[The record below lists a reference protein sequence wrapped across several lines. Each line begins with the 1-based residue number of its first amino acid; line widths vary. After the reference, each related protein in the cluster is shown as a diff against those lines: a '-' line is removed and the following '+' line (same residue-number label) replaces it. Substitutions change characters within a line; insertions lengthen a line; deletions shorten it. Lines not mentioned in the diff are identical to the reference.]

1 MNDKIDTLVLSGGGI
16 KGIAYIGVFRKLR
29 EMDIKIKEICCVSV
43 GSIMGLLYM
52 LGYKNE
58 ELLEEIKTRNF
69 DNLKDI
75 KIGNFINRYG
85 IDTGKNIVRWIEELL
100 ERKGYSKDVTFIDL
114 YKILGV
120 KYRVLATNLN
130 KYESTIFDYMT
141 TPVMKITRAIRMSIS
156 IPFVFTVQRYMGD
169 IHIDGAIVNNY
180 PIELYKDRL
189 DSVLGMNVITMAEKR
204 DGKGVNQLIEDISG
218 YIYNVMTC
226 FLIFKSKTL
235 LEEYKKRTLSVC
247 IEDIMSAMNFD
258 IENDM
263 KEKLVNCGY
272 KCACEFFT

>member
-16 KGIAYIGVFRKLR
+16 KGIAYIGVFKKLR

-43 GSIMGLLYM
+43 GAIMGLLYM
-52 LGYKNE
+52 LEYSDNE
-58 ELLEEIKTRNF
+58 LIEEIKTRNF

-85 IDTGKNIVRWIEELL
+85 IDTGKNIVRWLEELL
-100 ERKGYSKDVTFIDL
+100 ERKGYDKDVTFLDL
-114 YKILGV
+114 YKKLSI

-130 KYESTIFDYMT
+130 RYESTIFDYT
-141 TPVMKITRAIRMSIS
+141 TNPMMKITRAVRMSIS

-189 DSVLGMNVITMAEKR
+189 DNVLGMNVITMAEK
-204 DGKGVNQLIEDISG
+204 GNCKNVNQLIEDISG

-258 IENDM
+258 IDNEM

-272 KCACEFFT
+272 KSACEFFT